1 MRAAPDG
8 GPITAIFGV
17 LWSLLGA
24 GGLALVGLDALNGIR
39 LDGTTASLA
48 IGAAYF
54 GLCLTGG
61 VQQLRRSP
69 RSRVVLLICAT
80 ILIIYSVTFLALVG
94 VEFGALWTYLAM
106 AGILFSALSIIYLR
120 SIKDARQSSV

>member
-1 MRAAPDG
+1 MAV
-8 GPITAIFGV
+8 TVGV
-17 LWSLLGA
+17 LWCLLGA
-24 GGLALVGLDALNGIR
+24 GGIALVGLDALNGIR

-61 VQQLRRSP
+61 VQLLRRSP
-69 RSRVVLLICAT
+69 RSRTVLLTCAA
-80 ILIIYSVTFLALVG
+80 ILILYSATFLALVG

-106 AGILFSALSIIYLR
+106 AAILFGALSIVYFR
-120 SIKDARQSSV
+120 SIKDARPPSA